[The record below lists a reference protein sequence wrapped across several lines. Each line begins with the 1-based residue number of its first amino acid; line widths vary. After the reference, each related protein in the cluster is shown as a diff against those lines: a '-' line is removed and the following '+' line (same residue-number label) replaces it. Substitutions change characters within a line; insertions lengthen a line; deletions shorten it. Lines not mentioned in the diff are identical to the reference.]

1 MDLEY
6 MVICD
11 QMDGDR
17 TGYGLMMCNG
27 EKRQIFRDLCL
38 QAGPVLELAK
48 RCNLG
53 NLCPEHFREVV
64 EDFLLDW

>member
-11 QMDGDR
+11 QMDGGR

-27 EKRQIFRDLCL
+27 EKRQSEAEWI
-38 QAGPVLELAK
+38 
-48 RCNLG
+48 
-53 NLCPEHFREVV
+53 
-64 EDFLLDW
+64 WSTW